1 VPVEFLTDEQA
12 AAFGRFTGPPSRAE
26 LDQYFWL
33 DDADW
38 KRVDKRRG
46 DHNRLGF
53 SLQMTTVRYLG
64 CFLPDPVAVPTPIV
78 DFLAEQLGIADASCI
93 KQYAARQNTQWE
105 HTVEIR
111 AEFGYRNFSDPEAS
125 AELRAYLAARAW
137 TRLEPSKALF
147 DAAVRW
153 LRRRRVLLPG
163 VHALIKL
170 VIEVRTAATT
180 RVWETI
186 TAAAVEADTEL
197 PGRLDGL
204 LKVPPDARVS
214 ELERLR
220 RGPVRISGRE
230 MTGALDRASE
240 LAGLGASAVDLSG
253 IPANRVETLAR
264 DGLTAKAPVLA
275 KRTDARRTATLVA
288 TVRSLTSTAVDDALD
303 LFGVLMAT
311 RLIRQA
317 ERVTKDQKLAAFSRV
332 ARSATTL
339 AAVVRAMWAAA
350 DARREHEGGEAE
362 LDPVDAVAVMDD
374 VAPRERLAAAVDTI
388 EEWAPDDED
397 DDGLWRAELVKRFGM
412 VRGFLELLA
421 EVIPFGASNP
431 AGRQVLAAV
440 RELPGLLGRKKVRA
454 GEIRPE
460 LVTGSWRRLVHN
472 NSDLPEGVVDRKAY
486 VLCVLEALWKALRN
500 REVFAHDSKRWSD
513 PHAKL
518 LDGPAW
524 EEIRPMV
531 LLGLGLT
538 EDADTHLTEQTAALD
553 GAWRHLADRLD
564 AGGGEGSV
572 RVEADRDGRAHIRV
586 DRLGKLEEPPS
597 LTALKELTSRML
609 PRVHLPELLLEVH
622 AWTGFLGEFTHAAG
636 ADARVDQLEV

>member
-1 VPVEFLTDEQA
+1 MPVEFLTDEQA
-12 AAFGRFTGPPSRAE
+12 EAFGRFTGPPSRAE
-26 LDQYFWL
+26 LDRYFWL
-33 DDADW
+33 DDADL
-38 KRVDKRRG
+38 KRVGKHRG

-64 CFLPDPVAVPTPIV
+64 CFLPDPVAVPTPVV

-93 KQYAARQNTQWE
+93 KQHAARQNTQWE
-105 HTVEIR
+105 HTAEIR
-111 AEFGYRNFSDPEAS
+111 AEFGYRNLGDPEAT
-125 AELRAYLAARAW
+125 AQFQAFLAARAW

-147 DAAVRW
+147 DAAARW
-153 LRRRRVLLPG
+153 LRRLRVLLPG
-163 VHALIKL
+163 AHVLAKL
-170 VIEVRTAATT
+170 VAEARTGADT
-180 RVWETI
+180 RTWETI
-186 TAAAVEADTEL
+186 ATAAAAADTEL
-197 PGRLDGL
+197 PSRLDRL
-204 LKVPPDARVS
+204 LKVPADARVS

-240 LAGLGASAVDLSG
+240 LDGLGAGAVDLAA
-253 IPANRVETLAR
+253 IPANRIETLAR

-275 KRTDARRTATLVA
+275 SRTAARRTATLVA

-317 ERVTKDQKLAAFSRV
+317 ERVTKDQKLAAFARV

-339 AAVVRAMWAAA
+339 AAVVRAVTAEA
-350 DARREHEGGEAE
+350 DARREGAGVG

-374 VAPRERLAAAVDTI
+374 VAGGRERVNAAVDTI
-388 EEWAPDDED
+388 QEWAPDDAD

-421 EVIPFGASNP
+421 EAIPFGAGSP

-440 RELPGLLGRKKVRA
+440 RELPGLLGRKKVREA
-454 GEIRPE
+454 EIRPE
-460 LVTGSWRRLVHN
+460 LVTGSWQRLVHHN
-472 NSDLPEGVVDRKAY
+472 PDLPVGVVDRKAY

-500 REVFAHDSKRWSD
+500 REVFARDSKRWGD

-524 EEIRPMV
+524 DASRGGPDRP
-531 LLGLGLT
+531 GRGRHHT
-538 EDADTHLTEQTAALD
+538 RRPGRRPAD
-553 GAWRHLADRLD
+553 
-564 AGGGEGSV
+564 
-572 RVEADRDGRAHIRV
+572 
-586 DRLGKLEEPPS
+586 
-597 LTALKELTSRML
+597 L
-609 PRVHLPELLLEVH
+609 PAPV
-622 AWTGFLGEFTHAAG
+622 
-636 ADARVDQLEV
+636 